1 MPPALRQLLA
11 LQLTAALL
19 GACGASSSSQ
29 ATTPEPPPPE
39 GAAFLLRAETEQA
52 VPPLARFGETA
63 AIVITL
69 DGRVLTAGAVP
80 AIFPGPLVG
89 PIVQRQLTP
98 AGWTRI
104 VQGARTSGLLTDGP
118 PIGDLAPGET
128 VLLLQIV
135 ADGRMHVVTW
145 SNRAAGCLADPC
157 QGPPGTLAA
166 FQGYVGR
173 LMDLS
178 WLATD
183 VGEEAPYL
191 PESYGVVVGLVPDDQ
206 GLPRPPM
213 GWPFGD
219 GFDAFGEPFA
229 DGSGFRCGAVT
240 GDDAATFRAALEK
253 ATQITPWRDPR
264 DGSLHGLTVRPFL
277 PGDGDPC
284 AGLV

>member
-1 MPPALRQLLA
+1 MRPTRRQVLA

-29 ATTPEPPPPE
+29 APTPVPTPPE

-52 VPPLARFGETA
+52 VPPLARFGERPA
-63 AIVITL
+63 LVITL
-69 DGRVLTAGAVP
+69 DGRVLTSGAVP

-89 PIVQRQLTP
+89 PIVQRQLTQ

-104 VQGARTSGLLTDGP
+104 VEGARTSGLLTDGP
-118 PIGDLAPGET
+118 PIGDLAQGET

-135 ADGRMHVVTW
+135 ADGRLHVVTG
-145 SNRAAGCLADPC
+145 SNRAAGCLSDPC

-173 LMDLS
+173 LMDLT

-183 VGEEAPYL
+183 VGAEAPYL
-191 PESYGVVVGLVPDDQ
+191 PVGYGVVVGPVPDDQ
-206 GLPRPPM
+206 GLAKPPID
-213 GWPFGD
+213 WPFGE

-240 GDDAATFRAALEK
+240 GDDAATLRAALEE
-253 ATQITPWRDPR
+253 ATQTTPWRDPR
-264 DGSLHGLTVRPFL
+264 DGSLHGLTVRPLL

-284 AGLV
+284 AGLA